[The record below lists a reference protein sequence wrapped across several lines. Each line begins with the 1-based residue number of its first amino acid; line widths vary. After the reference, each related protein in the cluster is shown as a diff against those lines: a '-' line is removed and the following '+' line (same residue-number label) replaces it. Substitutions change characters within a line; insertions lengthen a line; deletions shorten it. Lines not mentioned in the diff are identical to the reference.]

1 MLSTQTAQLLARYRA
16 WADALTY
23 RAVEGLPADEST
35 KLRSTEFKSIIGTLN
50 HIYVVDRVWQAHIEG
65 RDHGFKTRNLIVQD
79 RKSTR
84 LNSSHRCIS
93 YAVFCLKKK
102 TYG

>member
-23 RAVEGLPADEST
+23 RAVEGLPAGEGT
-35 KLRSTEFKSIIGTLN
+35 KLRSTEFKCIIGTLN

-65 RDHGFKTRNLIVQD
+65 RDHGFKTRNLIVQGELPAL
-79 RKSTR
+79 RSGQERMNQWWTAWCG
-84 LNSSHRCIS
+84 SQCE
-93 YAVFCLKKK
+93 
-102 TYG
+102 